1 MNGSNS
7 KLTNLFPKNRW
18 RLAIDLNTLMSMLK
32 KVHIKNF
39 KSLKDVVL
47 TFERNNVLVGPN
59 MSGKSNFLDFFKFL
73 QDLVFPAQG
82 MTSGVQSALNLRGGF
97 GRTAWGGGSENPV
110 ISFMLEGEHIEEK
123 QKFDW
128 RYQLELLGNQWGAQV
143 LKEILAVNNGAEWR
157 HLIDTK
163 EQQRSV
169 FRNNGQALSQ
179 ISDSTKLTIE
189 YEFPQWE
196 GNFLRHSIFS
206 WRFYNLLPP
215 LMRKPNPT
223 TAVDFLSIH
232 GENLSAWLMSLQT
245 KHSDCF
251 ERIRA
256 AAKDVFPGLENLF
269 TSPTAQT
276 TVYLASKEKFL
287 TDPIT
292 VAEMSDGE
300 LTFLALL
307 SLLFAPPRPR
317 VEIYFIEEPE
327 NHLHPKLMAVLVDLL
342 RQIQINLPIEAPPQ
356 FFFATHSPYLIDKF
370 SIEELIVLT
379 RREGESIFFRPGDKK
394 QLRELVNNA
403 EIGLGDL
410 YYAGALKLA

>member
-1 MNGSNS
+1 
-7 KLTNLFPKNRW
+7 
-18 RLAIDLNTLMSMLK
+18 MLK

-47 TFERNNVLVGPN
+47 TFGRNNVLVGPN

-82 MTSGVQSALNLRGGF
+82 MISGVQSALNLRGGF

-110 ISFMLEGEHIEEK
+110 ISFMLEGEHIEGK

-128 RYQLELLGNQWGAQV
+128 GYQLELLGNQWGAQV
-143 LKEILAVNNGAEWR
+143 LKEILAVNNGADWR

-179 ISDSTKLTIE
+179 ITDSSKLAIE

-196 GNFLRHSIFS
+196 GNFLRHSILS

-215 LMRKPNPT
+215 LMRKPNST
-223 TAVDFLSIH
+223 AAVDYLSIH

-245 KHSDCF
+245 KHSDRF
-251 ERIRA
+251 ERIKTV
-256 AAKDVFPGLENLF
+256 AKDVFPGLENLF

-276 TVYLASKEKFL
+276 TVYLASTEKFL
-287 TDPIT
+287 PTAVT

-307 SLLFAPPRPR
+307 SLLFAPLQPR
-317 VEIYFIEEPE
+317 VELCLIEEPE
-327 NHLHPKLMAVLVDLL
+327 NHLHPKLMAVVVDLL
-342 RQIQINLPIEAPPQ
+342 RQIQMEVPAERHSQ
-356 FFFATHSPYLIDKF
+356 FVITTHSPYLVDKF
-370 SIEELIVLT
+370 SIEELIVLS
-379 RREGESIFFRPGDKK
+379 RRQGESVFFRPGDKK
-394 QLRELVNNA
+394 QLRELVNNE

-410 YYAGALKLA
+410 YYSGALSLA